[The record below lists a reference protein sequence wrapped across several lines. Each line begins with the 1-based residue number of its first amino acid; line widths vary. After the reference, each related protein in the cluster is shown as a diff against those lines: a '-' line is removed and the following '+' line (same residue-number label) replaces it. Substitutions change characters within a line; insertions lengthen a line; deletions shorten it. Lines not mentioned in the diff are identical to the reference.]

1 MPFCQSCGSPV
12 EGRFCA
18 KCGAPTGLDPDAQ
31 TGSSAVPP
39 ASPVEHT
46 LPENLAAALCY
57 IPILGGV
64 VFLLVEPYNHNKL
77 IRFHAFQ
84 ALYLVAAMFV
94 ADIVIGSIF
103 GVVGMFWAFV
113 PIIRLAFFAI
123 LVFVALRAFKGQKIV
138 LPVIGPFAE
147 KQA

>member
-84 ALYLVAAMFV
+84 ALYLVAV
-94 ADIVIGSIF
+94 IIVLNIVLTSVF
-103 GVVGMFWAFV
+103 GVFGIEGF
-113 PIIRLAFFAI
+113 IH
-123 LVFVALRAFKGQKIV
+123 
-138 LPVIGPFAE
+138 
-147 KQA
+147 